1 MILKDQKRIND
12 YDYKKMMKNFESET
26 RHKKFL
32 NSIKNKWRAASC
44 RYKEKVA
51 LIKIKNEKIN
61 RMRDKEFKR
70 RFLQKENAIKN
81 QLELKNMEKLEE
93 KKRMALLLQ
102 KKNEEQSKNLEK
114 FRQMQEEERLK
125 LEEET
130 FQRSKYLYLFI
141 LNI

>member
-70 RFLQKENAIKN
+70 RCLQKENAIKN

-130 FQRSKYLYLFI
+130 FQRSKYLYLY
-141 LNI
+141 

>member
-1 MILKDQKRIND
+1 MLLKDQKRIND

-130 FQRSKYLYLFI
+130 FQRSKYLYLY
-141 LNI
+141 

>member
-130 FQRSKYLYLFI
+130 FQRSKYLYLY
-141 LNI
+141 